1 MRSGLQHS
9 LAAEDDRPERP
20 AGFFAPAAA
29 GKVVELWARIRR
41 FDFEIR
47 PIHKTAGGNN
57 GAGELKLDFSGTTN
71 YTKTGPPL
79 VLVKKMSYS
88 Q

>member
-29 GKVVELWARIRR
+29 GKVVGLWPRIRR

-47 PIHKTAGGNN
+47 PIHKTAGGNVS
-57 GAGELKLDFSGTTN
+57 AGELKLDFSGKTN
-71 YTKTGPPL
+71 SFAFK
-79 VLVKKMSYS
+79 
-88 Q
+88 

>member
-20 AGFFAPAAA
+20 AGAPAAA
-29 GKVVELWARIRR
+29 GKIVGLWARIRR

-47 PIHKTAGGNN
+47 PIHKTAGGNAS
-57 GAGELKLDFSGTTN
+57 AGELKLDFSGTTN
-71 YTKTGPPL
+71 
-79 VLVKKMSYS
+79 
-88 Q
+88 